1 MGRRGIGGGSK
12 VMRAERPNGVS
23 AERGVAVWCGA
34 AGKEG
39 DDDMI
44 PRNDLEEFTK
54 AKT

>member
-23 AERGVAVWCGA
+23 AERGVA

-39 DDDMI
+39 NDDMI